1 MSRHKAAL
9 LTEYDRGTQAALPFP
24 PTATTATAASAVDE
38 AMGGGTILNALDV
51 IADAA
56 RSTGYREEA
65 ISVARRPS

>member
-38 AMGGGTILNALDV
+38 AMGGTILNALDV